1 MMILTRLTFYLLI
14 LISFSQAAVFDL
26 EALMAMTEKDERQK
40 VAPPAQASPE
50 QRAFIRKWSEIGP
63 LYERQLILRRQIDD
77 QVNNID
83 EEEFNEPTSWMDMF
97 RKKKD
102 SPRVAGLKRQLKK
115 VEKELSDITDRLW
128 RYYKEQAEENR

>member
-1 MMILTRLTFYLLI
+1 MIYSLIVALALTFTAA
-14 LISFSQAAVFDL
+14 QAAVFDL

-63 LYERQLILRRQIDD
+63 LYERQLILGRQIDD
-77 QVNNID
+77 LINNID

-115 VEKELSDITDRLW
+115 AKKELSDITDRLW

>member
-1 MMILTRLTFYLLI
+1 MIQKII
-14 LISFSQAAVFDL
+14 LCLAMFLVPAQAAVFDL

-63 LYERQLILRRQIDD
+63 LFERQLILSRKIDD
-77 QVNNID
+77 LTNNI
-83 EEEFNEPTSWMDMF
+83 EEIEFNEPTSWLDMF

-115 VEKELSDITDRLW
+115 ADKELSDITNKLW
-128 RYYKEQAEENR
+128 LYYEEQAEEKR

>member
-1 MMILTRLTFYLLI
+1 MKRLFAVLFLI
-14 LISFSQAAVFDL
+14 GLSAQAAVFDL

-40 VAPPAQASPE
+40 VAAPAQASPE

-77 QVNNID
+77 LINNID
-83 EEEFNEPTSWMDMF
+83 EEEFNEPTSWMDIF

-115 VEKELSDITDRLW
+115 VENELSDITDRLW

>member
-1 MMILTRLTFYLLI
+1 MIHSLIVALALALTTAH
-14 LISFSQAAVFDL
+14 AAVFDL
-26 EALMAMTEKDERQK
+26 EALMAMTQKDEQQK

-63 LYERQLILRRQIDD
+63 LFERQLILSRQIDD
-77 QVNNID
+77 LTNNID
-83 EEEFNEPTSWMDMF
+83 EEEFNEPTSWLDMF

-115 VEKELSDITDRLW
+115 ADKELSDITNRLW
-128 RYYKEQAEENR
+128 LYYEEQAEEKR

>member
-1 MMILTRLTFYLLI
+1 MIYSSIVALALTFTAA
-14 LISFSQAAVFDL
+14 QAAVFDL
-26 EALMAMTEKDERQK
+26 EALMAMTEKNERQK

-77 QVNNID
+77 LVNNID

-97 RKKKD
+97 RKKKV

>member
-1 MMILTRLTFYLLI
+1 MIYSLIVTLALTFTAA
-14 LISFSQAAVFDL
+14 QAAVFDL

-77 QVNNID
+77 LVNNID

>member
-1 MMILTRLTFYLLI
+1 MKRLFAVLFLI
-14 LISFSQAAVFDL
+14 GLSAQAAVFDL
-26 EALMAMTEKDERQK
+26 EALMAMTQKDEQQK

-63 LYERQLILRRQIDD
+63 LFERQLILSRQIDD
-77 QVNNID
+77 LKNNIE

-102 SPRVAGLKRQLKK
+102 SPRVAGLKRQLKRAD
-115 VEKELSDITDRLW
+115 KELSDITNKLW
-128 RYYKEQAEENR
+128 LYYEEQAEEKR

>member
-1 MMILTRLTFYLLI
+1 MIYSLIVTLALTFTAA
-14 LISFSQAAVFDL
+14 QAAVFDL

-63 LYERQLILRRQIDD
+63 LYERQLILGRQIDD
-77 QVNNID
+77 LINNID

>member
-1 MMILTRLTFYLLI
+1 MKRILTVLFLVGL
-14 LISFSQAAVFDL
+14 SAHAAVFDL
-26 EALMAMTEKDERQK
+26 EALMAMTQKDEEQK
-40 VAPPAQASPE
+40 VAPPPQASPE

-77 QVNNID
+77 LVNNID

-102 SPRVAGLKRQLKK
+102 SPRVAGLKRQLNK
-115 VEKELSDITDRLW
+115 VEKELSDITDKLW

>member
-1 MMILTRLTFYLLI
+1 MKRLLTVLFLI
-14 LISFSQAAVFDL
+14 GLSAQAAVFDL

-63 LYERQLILRRQIDD
+63 LYERQLILSRQIDD
-77 QVNNID
+77 LTNNIE
-83 EEEFNEPTSWMDMF
+83 EEEFNEPTSWLDMF

-115 VEKELSDITDRLW
+115 ADKELSDITNKLW
-128 RYYKEQAEENR
+128 LYYEEQAEEKR

>member
-1 MMILTRLTFYLLI
+1 MIYSLIVTLALTFTAA
-14 LISFSQAAVFDL
+14 QAAVFDL

-77 QVNNID
+77 LVNNID

-97 RKKKD
+97 RKKKV

>member
-1 MMILTRLTFYLLI
+1 MKRFFALLF
-14 LISFSQAAVFDL
+14 LIGLSAQAAVFDL

-77 QVNNID
+77 LVNNID

-115 VEKELSDITDRLW
+115 VEKELSDVTDKLW